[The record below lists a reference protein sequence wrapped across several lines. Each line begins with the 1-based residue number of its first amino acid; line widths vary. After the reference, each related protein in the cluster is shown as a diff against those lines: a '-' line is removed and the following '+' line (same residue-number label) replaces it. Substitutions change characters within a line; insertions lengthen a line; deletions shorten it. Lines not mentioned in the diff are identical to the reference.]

1 MSEFRLGAVALI
13 FTAMGLAACS
23 QGDSDDPPKAS
34 ASVSTKAPDS
44 VPGSASNSASTNVP
58 TNTPTATVQNQT
70 APAVATDKLDNPKPL
85 PGDVSLPLPC
95 GGEMVFRHVYV
106 LAQGSLDDREVSLGY
121 PFSEGE
127 AGYRQSFISGYRRDF
142 INGQFSL
149 ADLPA
154 QWQEQVSPQL
164 PKVQAGSPLKPMM
177 YFIGKYEVTAR
188 QYAQVM
194 AQAQSLAGSEQPTAC
209 EPVTGVAGR
218 LPKVGL
224 SRFEAERFA
233 AVYSAWLMKH
243 HRELLPVSGR
253 GSKAED
259 GGIGFV
265 RLPTEV
271 EWEFAARGGSEVSR
285 QALEGRLFPRK
296 VEGSDSE
303 GPLADWAVFNQVAG
317 GTGQAARLLPIGTRL
332 PNPLG
337 LFDVIGNA
345 AEMVQEA
352 FQMVHAGRRQ
362 GAYGGFVVKGGNYLE
377 GEGTLFT
384 GMRREY
390 PLFGADGTEQRN
402 DTTGVRL
409 AIGAL
414 SAPRSRYAEL
424 FDQWQKEGRLASLT
438 DDINDADDPTK
449 RLDGIISGT
458 ADPRLQAELGL
469 VNEELKRNV
478 SLIARQREEAAGNLI
493 QSAALVAETLNN
505 YNIRLT
511 NLRATQAKA
520 QASGDQTSA
529 RMFGAAIANGRS
541 ALDGALAI
549 YIDNLASGTRYT
561 DAVIQAQFQR
571 VKEELNRKPVLGKS
585 LEARATLFVRHVGE
599 YRQNRRADPA
609 TILKELLASAAPR
622 P

>member
-1 MSEFRLGAVALI
+1 MSDRRLGAAALI
-13 FTAMGLAACS
+13 LTALSLGACS
-23 QGDSDDPPKAS
+23 PADGDDKA
-34 ASVSTKAPDS
+34 K
-44 VPGSASNSASTNVP
+44 
-58 TNTPTATVQNQT
+58 
-70 APAVATDKLDNPKPL
+70 PAVQSQAAADSKFDNPKPL

-95 GGEMVFRHVYV
+95 GGELVLRSVYV
-106 LAQGSLDDREVSLGY
+106 LAQGSLDDREVNLGY

-127 AGYRQSFISGYRRDF
+127 AGYKQSFISGYRRDF

-149 ADLPA
+149 QDLAP
-154 QWQEQVSPQL
+154 QWQKAVGPSL
-164 PKVQAGSPLKPMM
+164 PKVEKGSPLTPMM

-194 AQAQSLAGSEQPTAC
+194 AQAPSLAGGDAAPAC
-209 EPVTGVAGR
+209 EANNDAAGR
-218 LPKVGL
+218 LPKVKL

-243 HRELLPVSGR
+243 HRDLLPVSGR

-259 GGIGFV
+259 GGTGFV

-271 EWEFAARGGSEVSR
+271 EWEFAARGGSAVSR
-285 QALEGRLFPRK
+285 QELEGRLFPRK
-296 VEGSDSE
+296 VEGADSE
-303 GPLADWAVFNQVAG
+303 GPLADFAVFNQVAG
-317 GTGQAARLLPIGTRL
+317 GTGQAARLMPIGTKQ

-345 AEMVQEA
+345 AEMVQES
-352 FQMVHAGRRQ
+352 FQLVNAGRLQ

-402 DTTGVRL
+402 ETTGFRV

-414 SAPRSRYAEL
+414 SAPRSRYQEL
-424 FDQWQKEGRLASLT
+424 FEQWQKEGRLAGLT
-438 DDINDADDPTK
+438 DDIDAAQDPTK
-449 RLDGIISGT
+449 RLDSIIAAAT
-458 ADPRLQAELGL
+458 DPRQQAELGL

-493 QSAALVAETLNN
+493 QSAALVAETVNN

-511 NLRATQAKA
+511 NLQATQAKA
-520 QASGDQTSA
+520 EASGDQTSA
-529 RMFGAAIANGRS
+529 RMYGAAIANGRA
-541 ALDGALAI
+541 ALDGAVAI
-549 YIDNLASGTRYT
+549 YINNLASGTRYT

-571 VKEELNRKPVLGKS
+571 VKEELNRKPVLGNS
-585 LEARATLFVRHVGE
+585 LVTRATLFVRHVGE

>member
-1 MSEFRLGAVALI
+1 MSELRLGATALLL
-13 FTAMGLAACS
+13 TTLGLAACS
-23 QGDSDDPPKAS
+23 PGTDEPPA
-34 ASVSTKAPDS
+34 
-44 VPGSASNSASTNVP
+44 NSAKPANAAAAST
-58 TNTPTATVQNQT
+58 
-70 APAVATDKLDNPKPL
+70 PAQPVDTSKLDNPKPL

-95 GGEMVFRHVYV
+95 GGELVLRSVYV
-106 LAQGSLDDREVSLGY
+106 LAQGSLDDREVNLGY

-127 AGYRQSFISGYRRDF
+127 AGYQQSFISGYRRDF

-149 ADLPA
+149 QDLSPA
-154 QWQEQVSPQL
+154 WQKAVAPNL
-164 PKVQAGSPLKPMM
+164 PELDQAGPLKPMM
-177 YFIGKYEVTAR
+177 YFIGKYEVSAR

-194 AQAQSLAGSEQPTAC
+194 AQAQSLASGEAAPACQPDTTA
-209 EPVTGVAGR
+209 AGR
-218 LPKVGL
+218 LPKVKL

-233 AVYSAWLMKH
+233 AVYSAWLLKH
-243 HRELLPVSGR
+243 HRDLLPVSGR

-259 GGIGFV
+259 GGVGFV

-271 EWEFAARGGSEVSR
+271 EWEFAARGGSAVSR
-285 QALEGRLFPRK
+285 QELEGRLFPRK
-296 VEGSDSE
+296 VQGSDSD
-303 GPLADWAVFNQVAG
+303 GPLGDWAVFNQVAG
-317 GTGQAARLLPIGTRL
+317 GTGQAARLMPIGTRL

-345 AEMVQEA
+345 AEMVQES
-352 FQMVHAGRRQ
+352 FQLVHAGRLQ

-402 DTTGVRL
+402 ETTGFRV

-414 SAPRSRYAEL
+414 SAPRSRYQEL
-424 FDQWQKEGRLASLT
+424 FEQWQKEGRLASLT
-438 DDINDADDPTK
+438 DDIDAVQDPTK
-449 RLDGIISGT
+449 RLDSIIAAT
-458 ADPRLQAELGL
+458 ADPRQQAELGL
-469 VNEELKRNV
+469 VNEELKRSV
-478 SLIARQREEAAGNLI
+478 SLIGRQREEAAGNLI
-493 QSAALVAETLNN
+493 QSAALVAETINN

-511 NLRATQAKA
+511 NLRNTQAEAKA
-520 QASGDQTSA
+520 RGDQTTVSMYA
-529 RMFGAAIANGRS
+529 AAIANGRA
-541 ALDGALAI
+541 ALDGAVAI

-585 LEARATLFVRHVGE
+585 LVSRATLFVRHVGE

-609 TILKELLASAAPR
+609 TILKELLASAAAR
-622 P
+622 PS

>member
-1 MSEFRLGAVALI
+1 MFDRRLPALALI
-13 FTAMGLAACS
+13 VAALSLVSCA
-23 QGDSDDPPKAS
+23 QAEDEPK
-34 ASVSTKAPDS
+34 P
-44 VPGSASNSASTNVP
+44 ASN
-58 TNTPTATVQNQT
+58 
-70 APAVATDKLDNPKPL
+70 KLDNPKPL
-85 PGDVSLPLPC
+85 ADDISLPLPC
-95 GGEMVFRHVYV
+95 DGELVFRHVYV
-106 LAQGSLDDREVSLGY
+106 LAQGSLDDREVNLGY

-127 AGYRQSFISGYRRDF
+127 AGYKQSFISGYRRDF

-149 ADLPA
+149 QDLSADWKKRIGP
-154 QWQEQVSPQL
+154 SL
-164 PKVQAGSPLKPMM
+164 PKTDAGSPLKPMM

-194 AQAQSLAGSEQPTAC
+194 AQAQSLASGEPAPAC
-209 EPVTGVAGR
+209 EAPTGMAAR
-218 LPKVGL
+218 LPKVKL

-233 AVYSAWLMKH
+233 AVYSAWLMKN
-243 HRELLPVSGR
+243 HRDLLPVSGR
-253 GSKAED
+253 GKKAED

-271 EWEFAARGGSEVSR
+271 EWEFAARGGSAVSR
-285 QALEGRLFPRK
+285 QELEGRLFPRRL
-296 VEGSDSE
+296 EGSESD

-317 GTGQAARLLPIGTRL
+317 GTGQAARLTPIGTKL

-337 LFDVIGNA
+337 LFDVVGNA
-345 AEMVQEA
+345 AEMVQES
-352 FQMVHAGRRQ
+352 FQLVHAGRRQ

-390 PLFGADGTEQRN
+390 PLFGADGTEQSN
-402 DTTGVRL
+402 ETTGFRV

-414 SAPRSRYAEL
+414 SAPRSRYEEL
-424 FDQWQKEGRLASLT
+424 FEQWQKEGRLASLT
-438 DDINDADDPTK
+438 DAIDDAQDPTK
-449 RLDGIISGT
+449 RLDSIIAAS

-478 SLIARQREEAAGNLI
+478 SLIAQQREEAAGNLI
-493 QSAALVAETLNN
+493 QSAALVAETINN

-511 NLRATQAKA
+511 NLQKTQQQAKA
-520 QASGDQTSA
+520 SGDDTSA
-529 RMFGAAIANGRS
+529 KLFAAAINNGRS
-541 ALDGALAI
+541 ALDGAVAI
-549 YIDNLASGTRYT
+549 YIDNLATGTRYT

-585 LEARATLFVRHVGE
+585 LLSRATLFVRHVGD
-599 YRQNRRADPA
+599 YRQQRRADPA
-609 TILKELLASAAPR
+609 TILKELLASAAPQ

>member
-1 MSEFRLGAVALI
+1 MSDRLLGAAALLL
-13 FTAMGLAACS
+13 TALSLGACS
-23 QGDSDDPPKAS
+23 PADGDDKAKPV
-34 ASVSTKAPDS
+34 AQAQ
-44 VPGSASNSASTNVP
+44 PGTES
-58 TNTPTATVQNQT
+58 
-70 APAVATDKLDNPKPL
+70 KFDNPKPL

-95 GGEMVFRHVYV
+95 GGELVLRSVYV
-106 LAQGSLDDREVSLGY
+106 LAQGSLDDREVNLGY

-127 AGYRQSFISGYRRDF
+127 AGYKQSFISGYRRDF

-149 ADLPA
+149 QDLAP
-154 QWQEQVSPQL
+154 QWQKAVAPSL
-164 PKVQAGSPLKPMM
+164 PKVEKGGPLTPMM

-194 AQAQSLAGSEQPTAC
+194 AQAPSLAGGDAAPAC
-209 EPVTGVAGR
+209 EANNDAAGR
-218 LPKVGL
+218 LPKVKL

-243 HRELLPVSGR
+243 HRDLLPVSGR

-259 GGIGFV
+259 GGVGFV

-271 EWEFAARGGSEVSR
+271 EWEFAARGGSAVSR
-285 QALEGRLFPRK
+285 QELEGRLFPRK
-296 VEGSDSE
+296 VEGADSE
-303 GPLADWAVFNQVAG
+303 GPLGDFAVFNQVAG
-317 GTGQAARLLPIGTRL
+317 GTGQAARLMPIGTKQ

-345 AEMVQEA
+345 AEMVQES
-352 FQMVHAGRRQ
+352 FQLVNAGRLQ

-390 PLFGADGTEQRN
+390 PLFGVDGTEQRN
-402 DTTGVRL
+402 ETTGFRV

-414 SAPRSRYAEL
+414 SAPRSRYQEL
-424 FDQWQKEGRLASLT
+424 FEQWQKEGRLAGLT
-438 DDINDADDPTK
+438 DDIDAAQDPTK
-449 RLDGIISGT
+449 RLDSIIAAAT
-458 ADPRLQAELGL
+458 DPRQQAELGL

-493 QSAALVAETLNN
+493 QSAALVAETVNN

-511 NLRATQAKA
+511 NLQNTQAKA
-520 QASGDQTSA
+520 EAAGDQTSA
-529 RMFGAAIANGRS
+529 RMYGAAIANGRA
-541 ALDGALAI
+541 ALDGAVAI

-571 VKEELNRKPVLGKS
+571 VKEELNRKPVLGNS
-585 LEARATLFVRHVGE
+585 LVTRATLFVRHVGE